1 MSSLRSAPL
10 LLARLPVISAALCAL
25 LVTGCTITP
34 PARSRIGA
42 PPAAAVSSAALD
54 RYRVDVA
61 QRIVERNPARVM
73 RGAPQ
78 VMLRS
83 LIVVAFTVDR
93 NGRLVRSSVY
103 RTNGDDEAEAIA
115 LATLRHASPLPAP
128 PGRLLDARGHLE
140 LMEDWLFNDNG
151 QFQLR
156 TLSPPQAQSLD

>member
-1 MSSLRSAPL
+1 MSLLRPASLR
-10 LLARLPVISAALCAL
+10 LARLPAATAALCAL

-34 PARSRIGA
+34 PGRPHAGV
-42 PPAAAVSSAALD
+42 PPAALSSATLD

-61 QRIVERNPARVM
+61 ERIVERSPSRVM

-93 NGRLVRSSVY
+93 NGHIVRSSVY
-103 RTNGDDEAEAIA
+103 RTNGDEEAEAIA
-115 LATLRHASPLPAP
+115 LATLHHASPLPAP